1 MILGFFV
8 LLGMICICLIFDFGS
23 ILGQLQNFGSPQL
36 LFRAE
41 NSVRYALC
49 RLGIRLFN
57 QVGIDILGGAHLSV
71 SKPFGN
77 AHRVCAGEAAS
88 ESASAV

>member
-49 RLGIRLFN
+49 RLGVGLFD
-57 QVGIDILGGAHLSV
+57 QVGIDILCGAHLSV